1 MVKDLE
7 ETPESEEETSEEET
21 SKERPGKKSF
31 WKTIPGI
38 LSGVAAVITA
48 IGGLLTVLIT
58 NGILGTAA
66 TPTPTIVAA
75 PSVVATTPE
84 NGAADVD
91 PALAEI
97 VIVFSQ
103 PMKQDSWSFVV
114 TDSGETPDLAG
125 DPYFRDEQTCVLPV
139 RLEPGKTYSIG
150 FNDTESRNFVA
161 ESAIAAEP
169 YVLTFSTLP

>member
-1 MVKDLE
+1 MAKE
-7 ETPESEEETSEEET
+7 PEKTSESEEETSDEQ
-21 SKERPGKKSF
+21 SDKKSF
-31 WKTIPGI
+31 WKTVPGI

-66 TPTPTIVAA
+66 TPTPSIVAA

-84 NGAADVD
+84 DGATDVD
-91 PALAEI
+91 PAIVEI
-97 VIVFSQ
+97 VAVFSQ
-103 PMKQDSWSFVV
+103 PMKQDSWSVV
-114 TDSGETPDLAG
+114 AAGSGETPELAG

-139 RLEPGKTYSIG
+139 RLEPGKMYSIG
-150 FNDTESRNFVA
+150 FNDAESRNFVSAADSTIVA
-161 ESAIAAEP
+161 EL